1 MNSVVFIIQ
10 ALDAPDNRFH
20 FQAVSYSFVHLMI
33 SRNVCEICE
42 SPTAR
47 SVHFGARSCKAC
59 AAFFRRTVAL
69 NVVYECKEP
78 QPCTIHYERR
88 MSCKKCRYDKC
99 IAARMSRELVRSTRG
114 TEKTTRNSRESET
127 RYEVTK
133 LDPTEFTECAT
144 TSDSPSQDRNTEVPR
159 IPIAADL
166 EREGRRRVID
176 HYQRIEAYLNN
187 RRRIMYTDAKMIS
200 VFTTM
205 CECPYEKRHLKPLN
219 YKEYAGNKR
228 SDFIMLYDYAIS
240 VMQFDELEPPD
251 KHILYRYVCG
261 VDALL
266 NSAYF
271 TSRISF
277 EDKWMVLNTCEY
289 ICVDPMPMT
298 GDEPWAQHLFANS
311 EDQAKY
317 KSIVPQK
324 VALWHSL
331 IVPFHQLQLEFDEFC
346 VLKAL
351 ILWHISHYKLGESG
365 RRICKTQRNLLINC
379 LHDLAQERSRSPEE
393 WVGNLILFISC
404 VFQQMCELV
413 NSLVMITFF
422 DIVEYDA
429 VVKEFFGFD

>member
-1 MNSVVFIIQ
+1 
-10 ALDAPDNRFH
+10 
-20 FQAVSYSFVHLMI
+20 MI
-33 SRNVCEICE
+33 
-42 SPTAR
+42 
-47 SVHFGARSCKAC
+47 
-59 AAFFRRTVAL
+59 
-69 NVVYECKEP
+69 
-78 QPCTIHYERR
+78 
-88 MSCKKCRYDKC
+88 CKKCRYDKC
-99 IAARMSRELVRSTRG
+99 IAARMSRES
-114 TEKTTRNSRESET
+114 
-127 RYEVTK
+127 
-133 LDPTEFTECAT
+133 
-144 TSDSPSQDRNTEVPR
+144 
-159 IPIAADL
+159 ADL
-166 EREGRRRVID
+166 QREGRRKVID
-176 HYQRIEAYLNN
+176 HYQRIEGYLNN

-205 CECPYEKRHLKPLN
+205 CECPLN

-240 VMQFDELEPPD
+240 IMQFDELDPPE

-298 GDEPWAQHLFANS
+298 GDEPWAQHLFASS

-331 IVPFHQLQLEFDEFC
+331 IVPFHELGLEFDEFC

-351 ILWHISHYKLGESG
+351 ICWHISHHKFGENG
-365 RRICKTQRNLLINC
+365 RRVCKAQRNLLINC
-379 LHDLAQERSRSPEE
+379 LHDLAQERSTSPEE

-429 VVKEFFGFD
+429 VVKEFFGFDT

>member
-159 IPIAADL
+159 IPI
-166 EREGRRRVID
+166 G
-176 HYQRIEAYLNN
+176 
-187 RRRIMYTDAKMIS
+187 
-200 VFTTM
+200 
-205 CECPYEKRHLKPLN
+205 
-219 YKEYAGNKR
+219 
-228 SDFIMLYDYAIS
+228 
-240 VMQFDELEPPD
+240 
-251 KHILYRYVCG
+251 
-261 VDALL
+261 
-266 NSAYF
+266 
-271 TSRISF
+271 
-277 EDKWMVLNTCEY
+277 
-289 ICVDPMPMT
+289 
-298 GDEPWAQHLFANS
+298 
-311 EDQAKY
+311 
-317 KSIVPQK
+317 
-324 VALWHSL
+324 
-331 IVPFHQLQLEFDEFC
+331 
-346 VLKAL
+346 
-351 ILWHISHYKLGESG
+351 
-365 RRICKTQRNLLINC
+365 
-379 LHDLAQERSRSPEE
+379 
-393 WVGNLILFISC
+393 
-404 VFQQMCELV
+404 
-413 NSLVMITFF
+413 
-422 DIVEYDA
+422 
-429 VVKEFFGFD
+429 

>member
-1 MNSVVFIIQ
+1 MSEILLGFVLELAEFRGILNLPYGNPSVENQ
-10 ALDAPDNRFH
+10 MR
-20 FQAVSYSFVHLMI
+20 
-33 SRNVCEICE
+33 
-42 SPTAR
+42 
-47 SVHFGARSCKAC
+47 
-59 AAFFRRTVAL
+59 
-69 NVVYECKEP
+69 
-78 QPCTIHYERR
+78 
-88 MSCKKCRYDKC
+88 
-99 IAARMSRELVRSTRG
+99 
-114 TEKTTRNSRESET
+114 
-127 RYEVTK
+127 
-133 LDPTEFTECAT
+133 
-144 TSDSPSQDRNTEVPR
+144 
-159 IPIAADL
+159 L
-166 EREGRRRVID
+166 E
-176 HYQRIEAYLNN
+176 
-187 RRRIMYTDAKMIS
+187 
-200 VFTTM
+200 
-205 CECPYEKRHLKPLN
+205 PYEKRHLKPLN